1 MPTDSLTREV
11 FGNIDPVSKWLFYV
25 LAAASLTLFCYG
37 ISRRARLWKLGRRR
51 KTPIQL
57 RAALK
62 RFVRHVVFQTA
73 VRRDRHRA
81 GAAHALVFWGFAGLL
96 LGTMLIAL
104 EHFAAAALGREADE
118 PLFHKGIYFHPNLSP
133 LIDVVLFGNML
144 KLS

>member
-11 FGNIDPVSKWLFYV
+11 FGNIDSVSKWLFYA
-25 LAAASLTLFCYG
+25 LAATSLTLFCYG

-62 RFVRHVVFQTA
+62 RFVKHTVFHTA
-73 VRRDRHRA
+73 VRHGRHRA

-104 EHFAAAALGREADE
+104 E
-118 PLFHKGIYFHPNLSP
+118 Y
-133 LIDVVLFGNML
+133 
-144 KLS
+144 